1 MTGKYIRKYP
11 TKFVYN
17 IMCMFGNC
25 DVSIIEKHPLIHWQ
39 NIDIMKYG
47 AN

>member
-1 MTGKYIRKYP
+1 MNGKYIKKYP
-11 TKFVYN
+11 TKFVH
-17 IMCMFGNC
+17 MCMFGYC

-39 NIDIMKYG
+39 NSDIMKYG